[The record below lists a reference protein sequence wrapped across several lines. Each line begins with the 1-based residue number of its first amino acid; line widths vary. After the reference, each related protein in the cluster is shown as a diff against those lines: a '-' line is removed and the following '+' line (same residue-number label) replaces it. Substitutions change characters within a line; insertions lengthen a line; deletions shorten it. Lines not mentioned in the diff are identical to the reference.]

1 MEKEKI
7 LKDSVRK
14 LLELNITDK
23 EIVDNL
29 KSVGVNEETAKR
41 MLSEVKTESTQK
53 PSAPES
59 NESEEDIYSKVYD
72 DLEKEDLKT
81 PVIQKQIK
89 NPSYSSSYSAPSFTP
104 DKNLSELWEAGIL
117 ATVDA
122 KLTEMERLKKN
133 IDAVLDEKIKQR
145 VQVASKKMETVKSQV
160 ISDTNKSLIQNQS
173 KFEEFMA
180 ESKKKRDEM
189 EARLNR
195 ALQLESKVTEGLLED
210 AKHRIEQMQLDKE
223 KELAKQVQRKLD
235 ELDEMTRKVDPQ
247 GIMERLS
254 AMKGLEQELVSRQ
267 KQIDAQIESQFRDV
281 SKEFEK
287 YKKDVSKIDAGNLA
301 ELEKEYRANV
311 DGLFSSALE
320 LFDKKFKKK
329 LSEIEAKEKQLD
341 LEKFNATMESLDLF
355 KKQFVNTVTTS
366 VEDYNKSKKE
376 LAQAII
382 ERDKTIN
389 DYLKRIDEKIKELN
403 DFEQKF
409 AKEVSELIDEVPE
422 EKLKKASLK
431 KSKS

>member
-1 MEKEKI
+1 M
-7 LKDSVRK
+7 
-14 LLELNITDK
+14 TDQ
-23 EIVDNL
+23 
-29 KSVGVNEETAKR
+29 
-41 MLSEVKTESTQK
+41 LSS
-53 PSAPES
+53 
-59 NESEEDIYSKVYD
+59 
-72 DLEKEDLKT
+72 L
-81 PVIQKQIK
+81 
-89 NPSYSSSYSAPSFTP
+89 
-104 DKNLSELWEAGIL
+104 
-117 ATVDA
+117 
-122 KLTEMERLKKN
+122 
-133 IDAVLDEKIKQR
+133 
-145 VQVASKKMETVKSQV
+145 ETVKSQM

-329 LSEIEAKEKQLD
+329 LSE
-341 LEKFNATMESLDLF
+341 
-355 KKQFVNTVTTS
+355 
-366 VEDYNKSKKE
+366 
-376 LAQAII
+376 
-382 ERDKTIN
+382 
-389 DYLKRIDEKIKELN
+389 
-403 DFEQKF
+403 
-409 AKEVSELIDEVPE
+409 
-422 EKLKKASLK
+422 
-431 KSKS
+431 